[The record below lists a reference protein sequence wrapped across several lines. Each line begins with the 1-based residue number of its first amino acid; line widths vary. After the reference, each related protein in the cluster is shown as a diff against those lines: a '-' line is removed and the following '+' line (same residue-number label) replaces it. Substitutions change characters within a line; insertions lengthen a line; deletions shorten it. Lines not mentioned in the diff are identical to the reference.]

1 MIQAETSND
10 ETIVVHLDNLHTYP
24 VNNEHQMETIPEV
37 VLQPLY
43 VQSEFD
49 LRTVE
54 IGAETAQLVSPTL
67 SDPNL
72 SGGVEHSGILYAEMI
87 ADNLEEVPGPSNE
100 INSKQEE
107 KALASRTASTDEGIG
122 CGGEGEGEELFRP
135 RGKSSGQSSRKG
147 GGGGRLR
154 NQSELE
160 VNAHHYKMQN
170 VYKDQKEKSRSKK
183 PLTDIDFEGILKII
197 GGCSTWQILIYL
209 IISAHQ
215 MPHAMFNL
223 SVVYFTYLPDH
234 WCKVERKYLTLLFQK
249 NLTIRYTQYKKTSI
263 YDTLLIE

>member
-1 MIQAETSND
+1 
-10 ETIVVHLDNLHTYP
+10 
-24 VNNEHQMETIPEV
+24 
-37 VLQPLY
+37 
-43 VQSEFD
+43 
-49 LRTVE
+49 
-54 IGAETAQLVSPTL
+54 
-67 SDPNL
+67 L

-87 ADNLEEVPGPSNE
+87 ADNLEVPGPSNE

-135 RGKSSGQSSRKG
+135 RGKSSGQSSKKG

-183 PLTDIDFEGILKII
+183 PLTDIDFEG
-197 GGCSTWQILIYL
+197 
-209 IISAHQ
+209 
-215 MPHAMFNL
+215 
-223 SVVYFTYLPDH
+223 
-234 WCKVERKYLTLLFQK
+234 E
-249 NLTIRYTQYKKTSI
+249 
-263 YDTLLIE
+263 